1 MKAGMASSNGD
12 LKMQPSQPG
21 WDWGCSVNR
30 PWEGALVE
38 TLKAWVAQELWVAS
52 TGILG
57 GATLQPTCLK
67 YLPRHP
73 GNLYL
78 KDQPAS
84 RAARL
89 PSSFVG
95 ADPNQRHYRSFLTV
109 LCSLTPHTH
118 HRTPATG

>member
-1 MKAGMASSNGD
+1 MKAVMASSNGD

-57 GATLQPTCLK
+57 GATLQSTYLK
-67 YLPRHP
+67 YLPGHP
-73 GNLYL
+73 GNLCH
-78 KDQPAS
+78 KDQPAGQ
-84 RAARL
+84 AARL

-95 ADPNQRHYRSFLTV
+95 ADPTRDTIAHS
-109 LCSLTPHTH
+109 
-118 HRTPATG
+118 